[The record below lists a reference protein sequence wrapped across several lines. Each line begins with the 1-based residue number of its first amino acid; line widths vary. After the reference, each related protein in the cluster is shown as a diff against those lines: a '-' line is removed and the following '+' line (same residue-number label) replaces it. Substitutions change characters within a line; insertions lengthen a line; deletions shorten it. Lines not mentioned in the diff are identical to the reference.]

1 MHSSPTREVTVRFP
15 ERFRLRAPRGLSA
28 ALELAAGRRHRLP
41 PNMHAKPCCEAWR
54 PTALP
59 FVMAP

>member
-1 MHSSPTREVTVRFP
+1 MHSTPTREATVRFP

-28 ALELAAGRRHRLP
+28 ALESLPGAATPLP

-54 PTALP
+54 QTALP